1 MYIWIYK
8 NLLNKK
14 EKNSME
20 IKKTGDLLKFFIIF
34 LTSFIAGYNLSIL
47 ASNSTY
53 SYFDNIN
60 FVKKIINTSNN
71 NWASDFSEMIMRKD
85 LDLSQFWKAYN
96 IISKN
101 YYSSDT
107 IKQQELVY
115 WATKWLVEA
124 MWDKFSEFMPPEEN
138 KKFMENL
145 NWDFEWIW
153 AVVDKNEMWV
163 LVDRIIKWSPALK
176 NDIRKWDIIM
186 KANDIDLSELSL
198 YDAVA
203 KIKWRAWTKVSLV
216 IFRAWEKEL
225 IKKEVTREKITIP
238 SVDSKILEKSNIW
251 YISLNIFGENTVSEF
266 NIALED
272 LKSKNVNWIIIDLRD
287 NWGWFLQSAVDIL
300 SNFTT
305 KWKLLVTTKY
315 KNSLMNN
322 YYYSD
327 NIWDIVKI
335 PLVVLVNENTA
346 SASEIT
352 AWALRD
358 YNLAIITGKKSYGKW
373 SVQEPFDLWDGSML
387 KLTIAKWYTPKDK
400 NIDKEWIKPDIEID
414 FKKEDYIPKL
424 WEEKDFVPYDRQLE
438 ESKKILEAFIKTW
451 NIRATVDDYNKKNNL
466 NNSWSLTGT
475 WN

>member
-1 MYIWIYK
+1 MD
-8 NLLNKK
+8 
-14 EKNSME
+14 
-20 IKKTGDLLKFFIIF
+20 IKKWWDLLKFFIIF
-34 LTSFIAGYNLSIL
+34 LTSFIAGYNVSVL
-47 ASNSTY
+47 ASNSSE
-53 SYFDNIN
+53 SYFEKIN
-60 FVKKIINTSNN
+60 FVKKFINTSNN
-71 NWASDFSEMIMRKD
+71 NWIENLGDLILRKD
-85 LDLSQFWKAYN
+85 LDLNQFWKAYN

-107 IKQQELVY
+107 IKQQDLVY

-145 NWDFEWIW
+145 SWDFEWIW

-163 LVDRIIKWSPALK
+163 VVDRVIKGSPALK

-186 KANDIDLSELSL
+186 KANDENLSDFSL

-203 KIKWRAWTKVSLV
+203 KIKWAAGTKVKLT

-225 IKKEVTREKITIP
+225 LKKEVTREKITIP
-238 SVDSKILEKSNIW
+238 SVDSKIIEKTNLW

-266 NIALED
+266 NTALED
-272 LKSKNVNWIIIDLRD
+272 LKSKKVSWIIIDLRD

-300 SNFTT
+300 SNFTA

-315 KNSLMNN
+315 KNSIMNN

-327 NIWDIVKI
+327 NMWDITKI

-373 SVQEPFDLWDGSML
+373 SVQEPFDLGDGSML

-414 FKKEDYIPKL
+414 FKKEDF
-424 WEEKDFVPYDRQLE
+424 EKSYDRQLE
-438 ESKKILEAFIKTW
+438 ESKNILENFIKTQ
-451 NIRATVDDYNKKNNL
+451 NIAATVEDYKKKNNL
-466 NNSWSLTGT
+466 TSSWTTT
-475 WN
+475 WTWKIWQ

>member
-1 MYIWIYK
+1 MNSKKIIIY
-8 NLLNKK
+8 L
-14 EKNSME
+14 S
-20 IKKTGDLLKFFIIF
+20 FFIIF
-34 LTSFIAGYNLSIL
+34 LTSFIFWYNVSIL
-47 ASNSTY
+47 ANNSKY

-60 FVKKIINTSNN
+60 FVKNITKTNEDYKKDSISNL
-71 NWASDFSEMIMRKD
+71 FLKKD
-85 LDLSQFWKAYN
+85 LNLETFWKAYN
-96 IISKN
+96 IINKN

-107 IKQQELVY
+107 IKQEKLVY
-115 WATKWLVEA
+115 WATKWLVDA
-124 MWDKFSEFMPPEEN
+124 MGDKFSEFMPPEEN

-145 NWDFEWIW
+145 SWDFEWIW

-163 LVDRIIKWSPALK
+163 LVDRVIKGSPALK

-186 KANDIDLSELSL
+186 KANDIDLSDLSL

-203 KIKWRAWTKVSLV
+203 KIKWTAGTKVNLT
-216 IFRAWEKEL
+216 IFRAGEKEL
-225 IKKEVTREKITIP
+225 LKKEVTREKITIP
-238 SVDSKILEKSNIW
+238 SVDSKILDKTNIG
-251 YISLNIFGENTVSEF
+251 YIALNIFGENTVSEF
-266 NIALED
+266 NTSLED
-272 LKSKNVNWIIIDLRD
+272 LKAKKVSGIIIDLRD

-327 NIWDIVKI
+327 NIGDVTKI
-335 PLVVLVNENTA
+335 PLVILVNENTA

-414 FKKEDYIPKL
+414 FKKEDF
-424 WEEKDFVPYDRQLE
+424 EKSYDRQLE
-438 ESKKILEAFIKTW
+438 ESKKILESFIKVW
-451 NIRATVDDYNKKNNL
+451 NIAATVEKYKKENNIS
-466 NNSWSLTGT
+466 NSWSISWT
-475 WN
+475 WINK